1 MPTGDLARGG
11 IQRHLGQQFARR
23 RLADC
28 PEIARVVGPACFRLR
43 DVVRVGLTEVGQGH
57 TVVYTIV
64 GPWYP
69 QIPRA
74 GVDLDSFYESD
85 SSSSL
90 ALCIVVGRS
99 MSVT

>member
-1 MPTGDLARGG
+1 MAAADLTRGG

-23 RLADC
+23 RLADR
-28 PEIARVVGPACFRLR
+28 PQIARVVGPAGFRLR

-69 QIPRA
+69 Q
-74 GVDLDSFYESD
+74 
-85 SSSSL
+85 
-90 ALCIVVGRS
+90 
-99 MSVT
+99 